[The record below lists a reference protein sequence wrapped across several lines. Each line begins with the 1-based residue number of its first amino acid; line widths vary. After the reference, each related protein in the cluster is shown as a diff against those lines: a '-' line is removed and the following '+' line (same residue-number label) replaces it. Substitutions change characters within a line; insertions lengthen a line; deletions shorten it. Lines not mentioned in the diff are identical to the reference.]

1 MLKIQSK
8 LNSESESLYELENK
22 REMEE
27 FKNLEL
33 NSSKNVCSALQGK
46 N

>member
-1 MLKIQSK
+1 MLKIQNK
-8 LNSESESLYELENK
+8 INSESESLYELENK

-33 NSSKNVCSALQGK
+33 SSSKNVCSAL
-46 N
+46 